1 MRIKVN
7 PEDFQVEEI
16 LSVPLLETPAAH
28 KVYRLKKRNWNTVD
42 ALTRIADHTGVTLR
56 DLNWCGRKDKAALTV
71 QHFSTSSE
79 KDMNFRGGNVSAE
92 FAGFAVNRLGPGSL
106 SGNRFRIVI
115 RDMDPREAKGILSRL
130 GEVKRSGFAN
140 YFDDQRFGDVAS
152 GGPFIGEL
160 MVKRRFGE
168 ALKNIFT
175 SCHPEA
181 PSRTRKRKLETDRKW
196 GKWEELSQLCPEVNL
211 REMLDVLKKGKGELE
226 ALRKIPREEMGQ
238 YLSSYQSF
246 LWNLVLAEIIKE
258 TADGLFDVEFHPLDL
273 VQYRRLPQEKIE
285 GLAELEIPTPAAGM
299 PEMTGNLDKILSRVL
314 FSRGVRL
321 SKFRL
326 PEIPQAFFAS
336 FGRRAIAFPEDLK
349 WEEGEDR
356 LFPGKSM
363 MILEFVLPAGS
374 FATMLIKSVSGGF

>member
-1 MRIKVN
+1 LRIKVN

-16 LSVPLLETPAAH
+16 LSVPLLETGAAQR
-28 KVYRLKKRNWNTVD
+28 VYRLKKRNWNTVD
-42 ALTRIADHTGVTLR
+42 ALTRISDSKGVALR

-71 QHFSTSSE
+71 QYFSTSSDR
-79 KDMNFRGGNVSAE
+79 DMTFKSGNVSAE

-106 SGNRFRIVI
+106 SGNRFRIVL
-115 RDMDPREAKGILSRL
+115 RDMDPREAEGTLMRL

-140 YFDDQRFGDVAS
+140 YFDDQRFGDIAG

-160 MVKRRFGE
+160 IVKRRFGE

-181 PSRTRKRKLETDRKW
+181 PAKTRKRKREIDRKW
-196 GKWEELSQLCPEVNL
+196 GKWEELAQLCPETNL
-211 REMLDVLKKGKGELE
+211 KEMLDVMKKGKGELE

-246 LWNLVLAEIIKE
+246 LWNLVLAEIIRK
-258 TADGLFDVEFHPLDL
+258 TADSLFDVKFHPLDL
-273 VQYRRLPQEKIE
+273 VQFRRLPQGKIE
-285 GLAELEIPTPAAGM
+285 QLAELEIPTAAAGM
-299 PEMTGNLDKILSRVL
+299 PEMAEDLGKTLSRVL
-314 FSRGVRL
+314 YNRGVRL

-326 PEIPQAFFAS
+326 PEIPQAYFSS
-336 FGRRAIAFPEDLK
+336 FGRRAITIPEDLK
-349 WEEGEDR
+349 WEEREDR

-363 MILEFVLPAGS
+363 IMLEFSLPAGS